1 MPEMTEKEFKIPF
14 YAKTTIFFLGLF
26 TLIAMLY
33 IAQSI
38 IVPIVFALI
47 IAIVLHPVV
56 NYLVRLRINRVVA
69 IVISLLI
76 TILLIA
82 GLGTLLY
89 SQASKFSESW
99 PALVDRFTQ
108 VFNQS
113 ITWSSGYF
121 DIDPKK
127 IHSWITDAKDEL
139 LNNSSSAIGQTI
151 INVGSGLVV
160 VFLIPVYIFLILF
173 YEPLLLDFIRNLFG
187 TENQS
192 QVSEIVTKTKTVIQ
206 RYLVGLFIEAAIIAV
221 LEIAALLILGIE
233 YAIMLGILG
242 ALLNVIPYI
251 GGLVAVVIP
260 MMIALA
266 TKDSAW
272 YAVYVLVIYY
282 IIQLIDNNFIVPK
295 IVASKVKINALFSI
309 IVVIAG
315 NALWGVP
322 GMFLSIPLLAII
334 KLIFDH
340 IEGLKPWGLLLGD
353 TMPQILIIKTNPLK
367 RIKKKPNEK
376 YG

>member
-47 IAIVLHPVV
+47 IAIVLHPAV